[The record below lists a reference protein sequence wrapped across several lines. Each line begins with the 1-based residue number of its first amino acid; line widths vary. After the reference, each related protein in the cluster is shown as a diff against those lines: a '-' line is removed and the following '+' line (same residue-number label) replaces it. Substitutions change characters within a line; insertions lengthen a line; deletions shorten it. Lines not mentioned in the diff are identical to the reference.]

1 MPCVHYLALFYF
13 AIFNTLNRE
22 KFFRNLLE
30 LFFNQDLVFSYY
42 ELTRDLLND
51 EPLFNYK
58 VTGKNGD
65 IILQGY
71 KKDLVNMLSELLDL
85 PI

>member
-1 MPCVHYLALFYF
+1 MKFQNIINKSLIKQLDD
-13 AIFNTLNRE
+13 E
-22 KFFRNLLE
+22 KLLRIIKQH
-30 LFFNQDLVFSYY
+30 FFNQDLVFSYY

-71 KKDLVNMLSELLDL
+71 KKDLVDMLSELLDL
-85 PI
+85 PV

>member
-1 MPCVHYLALFYF
+1 MKFQNIINKSLIKQLDD
-13 AIFNTLNRE
+13 E
-22 KFFRNLLE
+22 KLLRIIKQY
-30 LFFNQDLVFSYY
+30 FFNQDLVFSYY

-65 IILQGY
+65 TILQGY